1 MFWMGE
7 FTERTTRMK
16 TSKQLYNELQNL
28 KKSVSDA
35 VDAGNLDEA
44 HRIEGEIRA
53 LDRQIEETLNY
64 EDEERERSAKNLING
79 DNKTLGEKVLGAE
92 ASFRGIDVGFEAKV
106 NIKDAVSGLDTP
118 QIYKRD
124 LPSPVA
130 PPTGFLS
137 TIPKGQTD
145 GDEHFFL
152 TPTLTN
158 NAATWTSGN
167 KPESAID
174 WEEATAPI
182 ETVAHH
188 MPILKQT
195 ARRYKQLE
203 NIVGSSLMLGL
214 DLVADYKALRGNN
227 SNGITGVIETD
238 GVLLHT
244 KKDGKNIKDT
254 IQSMKRKVHTSSG
267 LIPNY
272 VCMSPYALEELN
284 QTKDKNGN
292 YLFKD
297 LSAGDKVCGLTIVE
311 DINMTTANGKES
323 VLVYYAQGASWDIA
337 DQEEVTVGLV
347 GNQFIQN
354 AYTLL
359 AEFTA
364 ALRVETPAAFC
375 YCGDLGIA
383 AEAVDSE

>member
-1 MFWMGE
+1 
-7 FTERTTRMK
+7 MK
-16 TSKQLYNELQNL
+16 TSKQLWNERATLV
-28 KKSVSDA
+28 KAIDEA
-35 VDAGNLDEA
+35 VIADNLDEA
-44 HRIEGEIRA
+44 RRCEGELRA
-53 LDRQIEETLNY
+53 LDRQIEDTISF
-64 EDEERERSAKNLING
+64 EDDERARAAKNPVG
-79 DNKTLGEKVLGAE
+79 SEKQTFGEKVLGAE
-92 ASFRGIDVGFEAKV
+92 NAFRGIDVGFEAKV
-106 NIKDAVSGLDTP
+106 DIKDAVSGLDTP

-124 LPSPVA
+124 LPGPVA

-137 TIPKGQTD
+137 TLPKGKTD

-152 TPTLTN
+152 TPELTN

-167 KPESAID
+167 KPESAIE

-203 NIVGSSLMLGL
+203 NIIGSSLMLGL
-214 DLVADYKALRGNN
+214 DLVADYKALRGKN
-227 SNGITGVIETD
+227 SNGITGVTETD
-238 GVLLHT
+238 GILLHT
-244 KKDGKNIKDT
+244 MQQGKNIKDT
-254 IQSMKRKVHTSSG
+254 IQTMARKVRVSSG
-267 LIPNY
+267 LAANY
-272 VCMSPYALEELN
+272 VCLSPRAIEELQ
-284 QTKDKNGN
+284 QTKDEEGR
-292 YLFKD
+292 YLFPD
-297 LSAGDKVCGLTIVE
+297 IANGGKVNGLTIVE
-311 DINMTTANGKES
+311 DINMTTADGKETA
-323 VLVYYAQGASWDIA
+323 LVYYAQGASWDIA

-364 ALRVETPAAFC
+364 ALAVQIPAAFC

-383 AEAVDSE
+383 ADAIDSE